1 MIHSEEN
8 IKAFRD
14 VLDDRDE
21 LNRKKYLT
29 AEQAAYEQLA
39 KLNFP
44 LDGDDE
50 EFIEHRLIKS

>member
-29 AEQAAYEQLA
+29 AE
-39 KLNFP
+39 
-44 LDGDDE
+44 
-50 EFIEHRLIKS
+50 